1 MLEVV
6 EMQFTLY

>member
-6 EMQFTLY
+6 EICF